1 MTWLFYIPIEAKHK
15 KMALVA
21 YTKTET
27 IALVDALPQ
36 LTNDPSPKDEQ
47 TVTVPC
53 EDKLT
58 QIADRSSII
67 SEEKNA
73 KSCNDKLLTPKY
85 SALAEN
91 KKTEGQTCENESP
104 QTTGRNSQTENM
116 QYTPIDEQI
125 DAKAFKEGL
134 QQNKGE
140 FPFLA
145 RSRLLQQ

>member
-1 MTWLFYIPIEAKHK
+1 
-15 KMALVA
+15 MALVA
-21 YTKTET
+21 YTKTDT

-67 SEEKNA
+67 SEEKKA
-73 KSCNDKLLTPKY
+73 KACNDKLLTPKY

-91 KKTEGQTCENESP
+91 KRIKRQRDKPVRTNLRKLRAGIVRQGICNIHPSMN
-104 QTTGRNSQTENM
+104 R
-116 QYTPIDEQI
+116 
-125 DAKAFKEGL
+125 
-134 QQNKGE
+134 
-140 FPFLA
+140 
-145 RSRLLQQ
+145 